1 MDRLNTKNMLTQ
13 RHIGVRENDQCIM
26 CETDADEAA
35 EHLFFS
41 CRFARR
47 CWAAIHFTWDSSL
60 NIEDRIMQ
68 ARSTNGFGFFTEAAM
83 IFFEGNCGG
92 DPHSN
97 IINKLKRECTG
108 ENNYRGEG

>member
-1 MDRLNTKNMLTQ
+1 
-13 RHIGVRENDQCIM
+13 
-26 CETDADEAA
+26 
-35 EHLFFS
+35 
-41 CRFARR
+41 
-47 CWAAIHFTWDSSL
+47 
-60 NIEDRIMQ
+60 MQ

-108 ENNYRGEG
+108 ENTYRGEG